1 MQALA
6 DVQRALERRARALQ
20 TELGMIE
27 TRIQKDEHDYITS
40 TRHHGNVVR
49 GWDAFA
55 RRALLGAVEPQ
66 PGDTT
71 TGDGLGA
78 RTSTNR
84 LAGQLKT
91 NNIGATTR
99 AAVAAVAGVSNR
111 DEEED
116 DDDNLDENNHD
127 EGDEDDEKEEEEDN
141 APAKHRATA
150 DDEGVV
156 EQLQRQQVRRV
167 RNADRVFSASSSS
180 SRLRREKA
188 EVAILPQRRVPIIGG
203 AVKKKRKRGF

>member
-99 AAVAAVAGVSNR
+99 AAVAAVAGMSNR
-111 DEEED
+111 DEED